1 MSRLMLTYLGQTGTE
16 PKRIDL
22 SEVCRQGL
30 ELLQSIIPKEAILQS
45 ALPTPGPTIVAD
57 PNQIRHVLANLVTNA
72 WEAGGEEGNT
82 IHVMVKTVPAAEIPE
97 ARRFPIDCHL
107 QDTIYAC
114 LEVADSGCG
123 ISSPDIEK
131 IFDPFYSSKFPGRG
145 MGLAVA
151 LGIVRAHDGAITV
164 ESKPGRGSAFRVF
177 LPVVVDRC

>member
-1 MSRLMLTYLGQTGTE
+1 
-16 PKRIDL
+16 
-22 SEVCRQGL
+22 
-30 ELLQSIIPKEAILQS
+30 
-45 ALPTPGPTIVAD
+45 
-57 PNQIRHVLANLVTNA
+57 
-72 WEAGGEEGNT
+72 
-82 IHVMVKTVPAAEIPE
+82 MVKTVPAAEIPE

-164 ESKPGRGSAFRVF
+164 ESKPGCGSAFRVF
-177 LPVVVDRC
+177 LPVVVDRCTPEHS